1 MKLKQSFIYVLIFA
15 SDILFVLVMYLMVKM
30 IIERQT
36 TNISMFKVFGYTKSE
51 ISKLYMRNNL
61 YTVLVSAALFIPL
74 SRYIIVKIYPFM
86 VANRAVGFNLSFSL
100 EVYLF
105 ILGLIM
111 VSYFLSYIFAKIKLN
126 KISIQE
132 MLKDRE

>member
-1 MKLKQSFIYVLIFA
+1 
-15 SDILFVLVMYLMVKM
+15 
-30 IIERQT
+30 
-36 TNISMFKVFGYTKSE
+36 MFKVFGYTKSE